1 MKTEGMTPFTHI
13 TLALDLSLT
22 SSGIAVIAITEGQP
36 IILEASHIPTL
47 SKHSHGH
54 RLWQISDEIERY
66 FKAYSP
72 EHVVREKGFSR
83 FPAVTQALFKVVGCS
98 DMVAHIYGHTVA
110 EIPPTTVKK
119 AITGSGKASKD
130 EDAAEDM
137 RVLRIQ
143 DADYF
148 ATDDESDAAAVGIT
162 FLKQKGLITL

>member
-1 MKTEGMTPFTHI
+1 MVGFKHI
-13 TLALDLSLT
+13 TLALDLSLK
-22 SSGIAVIAITEGQP
+22 SSGIAVIAVTSEGIP
-36 IILEASHIPTL
+36 IILEVSHVPTL
-47 SKHSHGH
+47 AMHSHGR
-54 RLWQISDEIERY
+54 RLCQISDEIERY

-119 AITGSGKASKD
+119 AITGRGKASKG
-130 EDAAEDM
+130 EVATEVM
-137 RVLRIQ
+137 RILRIE

-148 ATDDESDAAAVGIT
+148 ATDDESDSAAVGIT
-162 FLKQKGLITL
+162 YLMQKGVITI

>member
-1 MKTEGMTPFTHI
+1 MTNFTHI

-22 SSGIAVIAITEGQP
+22 STGIAVLAVTPERQP
-36 IILEASHIPTL
+36 IILEVSHVKTL
-47 SKHSHGH
+47 AKHSHGH

-98 DMVAHIYGHTVA
+98 DMVAHLYGHTVE
-110 EIPPTTVKK
+110 EIPPTSVKK
-119 AITGSGKASKD
+119 AVTGNGKASKD
-130 EDAAEDM
+130 EVATEIS
-137 RVLRIQ
+137 RILRIE

-148 ATDDESDAAAVGIT
+148 DTDDESDAAAVGIAY
-162 FLKQKGLITL
+162 LRQKGLIA